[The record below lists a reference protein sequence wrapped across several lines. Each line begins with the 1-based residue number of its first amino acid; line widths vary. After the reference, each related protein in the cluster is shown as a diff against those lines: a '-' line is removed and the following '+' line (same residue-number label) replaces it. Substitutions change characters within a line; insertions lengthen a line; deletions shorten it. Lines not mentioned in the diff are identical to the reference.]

1 MTAAT
6 LLVLL
11 LAGVGAGLAGT
22 VTGLASLVSYPALL
36 AVGLP
41 PLTANVTNTVALSCN
56 ALGAAAGS
64 QPELRRQRAQVLRL
78 GAVSVVG
85 GAVGAG
91 LLLLTPGGAFQ
102 RIVPWLIALASV
114 LILARPVLLR
124 AGSAVLGHRHPAVVV
139 GMFGAAVYAGYFGA
153 AAGVIMLALLSAVT
167 PDSHARVN
175 ALKNVVL
182 GLGNATAAIGFA
194 VLGPVSWTAALPL
207 AIGFFAGGLLGPR
220 IVRRLPTT
228 ALRVVIALLGLALAL
243 RLGWQ
248 AYR

>member
-1 MTAAT
+1 MSAAS

-41 PLTANVTNTVALSCN
+41 PLAANVTNTVALSCN
-56 ALGAAAGS
+56 AIGAAAGS
-64 QPELRRQRAQVLRL
+64 QPELRGQRSRVLRL
-78 GAVSVVG
+78 GAVCVVG

-91 LLLLTPGGAFQ
+91 LLLLTPGDAFA

-114 LILARPVLLR
+114 LLLVRPLLLR
-124 AGSAVLGHRHPAVVV
+124 AGTAHAGDRHPAVLA

-153 AAGVIMLALLSAVT
+153 AAGVIMLALLSVVT
-167 PDSHARVN
+167 VDTHARVN

-182 GLGNATAAIGFA
+182 GLGNATAAVGFA
-194 VLGPVSWTAALPL
+194 VLGPVAWTAAVPL
-207 AIGFFAGGLLGPR
+207 AVGFFTGGLLGPR
-220 IVRRLPTT
+220 IVRRLPAT
-228 ALRVVIALLGLALAL
+228 ALRGVIAALGLCLAA
-243 RLGWQ
+243 RLGYL

>member
-1 MTAAT
+1 MTAT
-6 LLVLL
+6 SLLVLL
-11 LAGVGAGLAGT
+11 LAGMGAGLAGT

-36 AVGLP
+36 AVGLS

-64 QPELRRQRAQVLRL
+64 QPELRGQRAQVLRL
-78 GAVSVVG
+78 GAVCVVG

-102 RIVPWLIALASV
+102 RIVPWLIALASL

-124 AGSAVLGHRHPAVVV
+124 AGTAALGHRHPVVV
-139 GMFGAAVYAGYFGA
+139 AGMFGAAVYAGYFGA
-153 AAGVIMLALLSAVT
+153 AAGVVMLALLSAVT

-207 AIGFFAGGLLGPR
+207 AIGFFGGGLLGPR
-220 IVRRLPTT
+220 IVRRLPTN
-228 ALRVVIALLGLALAL
+228 ALRVVIAVLGLALAL

>member
-1 MTAAT
+1 MSAAS

-64 QPELRRQRAQVLRL
+64 QPELRGQRNAVVRL
-78 GAVSVVG
+78 GALCVVG

-91 LLLLTPGGAFQ
+91 LLLLTPGEAFQ
-102 RIVPWLIALASV
+102 RIVPWLIALASM
-114 LILARPVLLR
+114 LILVRPLLLR
-124 AGSAVLGHRHPAVVV
+124 AGTGLLGDRHPAVLA
-139 GMFGAAVYAGYFGA
+139 GMFAAAVYAGYFGA
-153 AAGVIMLALLSAVT
+153 AAGVVMLALLSAVT
-167 PDSHARVN
+167 ADSHARVN

-182 GLGNATAAIGFA
+182 GLGNATAAVGFA
-194 VLGPVSWTAALPL
+194 LLGPVSWTAALPL
-207 AIGFFAGGLLGPR
+207 ALGFFGGGLLGPR
-220 IVRRLPTT
+220 IVRRVPST
-228 ALRVVIALLGLALAL
+228 ALRVLIALLGLALAA
-243 RLGWQ
+243 RLGYQ
-248 AYR
+248 AYA